1 MSDKP
6 AGYVFGRPTS
16 YRPEYCE
23 RVIELGKLGKS
34 LVQIAS
40 ELDSTKQTLFNW
52 CNDNPDFFD
61 AMEKS
66 RAHSQN
72 YWESIGHDGMLNKS
86 IDASIW
92 SRSMGARFPAD
103 WRESKHQEVTGANG
117 GPVNHSLKI
126 EFVDNGNQA

>member
-6 AGYVFGRPTS
+6 EGYVFGRPTK
-16 YRPEYCE
+16 YRAEYCE
-23 RVIELGKLGKS
+23 QVIELGKLGKS

-40 ELDSTKQTLFNW
+40 ALDVTKPTLADWCELY
-52 CNDNPDFFD
+52 PDFSS

-66 RAHSQN
+66 RAHAQAH
-72 YWESIGHDGMLNKS
+72 WEELGYDGMKSKS

-92 SRSMGARFPAD
+92 SRSMAARFPAD

>member
-6 AGYVFGRPTS
+6 EGYVFGRPTT
-16 YRPEYCE
+16 YRAEYCE

-52 CNDNPDFFD
+52 CDDNPDFLA

-126 EFVDNGNQA
+126 EFVESGNPA